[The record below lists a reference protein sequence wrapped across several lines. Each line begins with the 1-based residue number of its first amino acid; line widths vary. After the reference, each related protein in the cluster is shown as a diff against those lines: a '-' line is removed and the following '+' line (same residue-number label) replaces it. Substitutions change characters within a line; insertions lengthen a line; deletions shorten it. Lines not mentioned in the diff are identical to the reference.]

1 MYLHPLLRKIPSR
14 ERLELVRHI
23 ELRAFRRND
32 VVMNGGEVPAQIYCV
47 ANGLLRIVVARDSP
61 ETEEV
66 TTDFV
71 KRDELYL
78 VSAFDAMQRHSRT
91 SLVAA
96 LPSTVYVVPWSAFS
110 GVFKRHPEVL
120 LGLFELAVEQSAR
133 LRLRIRRVSSLASE
147 RLVGRALHE
156 LTQLAPAGDS
166 GFDKR
171 ISQSVIASY
180 TGLSRE
186 QVNKTM
192 RDFEMRGALKR
203 DSRAIKVP
211 QGFAH
216 SDYQT
221 PVPK

>member
-1 MYLHPLLRKIPSR
+1 M
-14 ERLELVRHI
+14 
-23 ELRAFRRND
+23 
-32 VVMNGGEVPAQIYCV
+32 
-47 ANGLLRIVVARDSP
+47 ANGLLRIAVARDSP

-133 LRLRIRRVSSLASE
+133 LRLRIRRSQAWLLKDLGACASRTDATRACR
-147 RLVGRALHE
+147 RLW
-156 LTQLAPAGDS
+156 
-166 GFDKR
+166 
-171 ISQSVIASY
+171 I
-180 TGLSRE
+180 
-186 QVNKTM
+186 
-192 RDFEMRGALKR
+192 
-203 DSRAIKVP
+203 
-211 QGFAH
+211 
-216 SDYQT
+216 
-221 PVPK
+221 